1 MESSLDQNWVPQT
14 RPSVRVPAVLRTK
27 DRSIRPAKKRSREDV
42 DYIPIPPDVFA
53 RNRLVA
59 AIQDSPHREAYNVLQ
74 ASVIERMTKN
84 EWVSLGITS
93 PATGAGKTLTAVNLA
108 IALARQAS
116 RRVLLLDLD
125 LEHPSIHSCFEH
137 EPSLGLED
145 CLFEGIALNDA
156 AITPA
161 IDGLMVLLAKSV
173 NYNAMQILRSESLR
187 DFLADIKKSD
197 PDLLVIAD
205 LPAIDGANSVSTY
218 HALMDCTLL
227 VVEDTTTKAAH
238 LRSALAMTGKT
249 KLLGTVLNRT
259 ETTA

>member
-1 MESSLDQNWVPQT
+1 MESSLEQKWVPQT
-14 RPSVRVPAVLRTK
+14 RPCVRAPAVLRTK
-27 DRSIRPAKKRSREDV
+27 ERSIRPAKKGSRENV
-42 DYIPIPPDVFA
+42 EYVPISPDVFA

-59 AIQDSPHREAYNVLQ
+59 AIKDSPHREAYNVLQ
-74 ASVIERMTKN
+74 ARVIEEMTKN

-125 LEHPSIHSCFEH
+125 LENPSIHSCFEY
-137 EPSLGLED
+137 ESSLGLED

-156 AITPA
+156 AITPS
-161 IDGLMVLLAKSV
+161 IDGLTVLFAKSV

-187 DFLADIKKSD
+187 DFLTDIKKSD
-197 PDLLVIAD
+197 PDRLIIAD
-205 LPAIDGANSVSTY
+205 LPAIDGADSVNAY
-218 HALMDCTLL
+218 NALMDCALL

-249 KLLGTVLNRT
+249 RLLGTVLNRT